1 MKISFFLYFLLFLF
15 TRSALDSLKILAE
28 VLEKVGA
35 SQEEAL
41 LVSAEYLKV
50 KDVDSR
56 NILNEF
62 LFGDFQE
69 FWKEWRL
76 GLFKDR
82 LKINLKGLSEENAL
96 NLLTFEMFKI
106 MTWNFE
112 DYLKTLDLKPKNE
125 KNLKCANEK
134 HSSFHI

>member
-1 MKISFFLYFLLFLF
+1 
-15 TRSALDSLKILAE
+15 LDCSRIDD
-28 VLEKVGA
+28 
-35 SQEEAL
+35 
-41 LVSAEYLKV
+41 YLKFIYSLSIF
-50 KDVDSR
+50 KS
-56 NILNEF
+56 
-62 LFGDFQE
+62 
-69 FWKEWRL
+69 
-76 GLFKDR
+76 FKDR

>member
-28 VLEKVGA
+28 VLEKVGV

-76 GLFKDR
+76 GLFKV
-82 LKINLKGLSEENAL
+82 LG
-96 NLLTFEMFKI
+96 
-106 MTWNFE
+106 
-112 DYLKTLDLKPKNE
+112 
-125 KNLKCANEK
+125 C
-134 HSSFHI
+134 